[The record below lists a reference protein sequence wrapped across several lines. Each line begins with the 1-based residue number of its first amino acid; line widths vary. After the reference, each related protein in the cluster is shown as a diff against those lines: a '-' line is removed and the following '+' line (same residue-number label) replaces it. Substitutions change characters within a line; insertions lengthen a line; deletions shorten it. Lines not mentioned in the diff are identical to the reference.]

1 MPNRQAGS
9 PITSSTATSR
19 NHRKETSHG
28 NQILP
33 RFENALGQRHRPC
46 GRASGRVRRRGPGRR
61 SSGVPG
67 RRHHGGG
74 QHRPPRRH
82 QASGVVTAIYIL
94 LGTVALLAFA
104 LWLATRS
111 ARKAGAAVEREALTG
126 KVLDNVAQAK
136 RTRDRLWSDP
146 AYRYELRAKF
156 TSQ

>member
-1 MPNRQAGS
+1 MICSWVTGVQTCAL
-9 PITSSTATSR
+9 PI
-19 NHRKETSHG
+19 
-28 NQILP
+28 
-33 RFENALGQRHRPC
+33 C
-46 GRASGRVRRRGPGRR
+46 SGG
-61 SSGVPG
+61 PG

-126 KVLDNVAQAK
+126 KVLDNVAKAK
-136 RTRDRLWSDP
+136 RARDRLWSDP
-146 AYRYELRAKF
+146 AYRDELRDKF
-156 TSQ
+156 TRQ